1 MNNNEFKIVDQDGI
15 LRKAYILTTFN
26 LFNKV
31 YCIYAIMNNNFAS
44 VYCAQLLN
52 NKLVPINDQEE
63 KELINKIVKRYLNNN
78 DLRR

>member
-1 MNNNEFKIVDQDGI
+1 
-15 LRKAYILTTFN
+15 
-26 LFNKV
+26 
-31 YCIYAIMNNNFAS
+31 MNNNFAS

-63 KELINKIVKRYLNNN
+63 KELTNKIVKRYLNNN